1 MNLTAV
7 INSVYKVVRPELAVF
22 GILLVVQGALIA
34 FYENINRAHRYLY
47 LLNSLT
53 LVLTL
58 ALVHLNVPLER
69 NARILL
75 YVAAL
80 AAVIAGVYMYVKKSE

>member
-1 MNLTAV
+1 MNLTAL

-22 GILLVVQGALIA
+22 GILLIVQVALVA
-34 FYENINRAHRYLY
+34 FYESINRAHRYLY

-53 LVLTL
+53 LLLVL

-69 NARILL
+69 NARIVL
-75 YVAAL
+75 YVAAV
-80 AAVIAGVYMYVKKSE
+80 AAVASGVYMYVKKSE